1 MNIEWQTYRPAD
13 KRQAHFASIDGL
25 IVGRVMPW
33 YLPEG
38 RYVYVAEVHRFT
50 AASELRVDVLGDYH
64 TPDEA
69 KQAVEDAVKERL

>member
-1 MNIEWQTYRPAD
+1 MKAMYWYNYGDTHFGIMEPA
-13 KRQAHFASIDGL
+13 APA
-25 IVGRVMPW
+25 VARVNPW
-33 YLPEG
+33 WLAEG
-38 RYVYVAEVHRFT
+38 RNVYVAEVHRFT